1 MPDVAAT
8 VASLVADGTRR
19 LRQAGVSE
27 PRREALRLWAG
38 VTNGV
43 AADVALGGGRLVDGA
58 IGTHYELA
66 VARRSAGEPLAHV
79 TGTVGFRKL
88 DLISDARALI
98 PRPET
103 EGLVDLLLQRV
114 RTGSIVDVGTGT
126 GCIALSLLQEGSFN
140 EVVALDRSREAL
152 ALAKLNYE
160 FTGFRPVLVQGD
172 MCQPLRERA
181 FDALVSN
188 PPYLTEAEYR
198 HLDPSVGD
206 WEPELA
212 LVGGTDGMFALRR
225 LLDESRDVLSPGGWL
240 ALEVDCTRAAATAA
254 HASALGW
261 QDVTVHVDL
270 FGRERYLLARRS
282 NTR

>member
-8 VASLVADGTRR
+8 VAALVTDAARR
-19 LRQAGVSE
+19 LRDAAVPE

-38 VTNGV
+38 VTKGT
-43 AADVALGGGRLVDGA
+43 AADAVLRGQQLVDSA
-58 IGTHYELA
+58 TEARYELA
-66 VARRSAGEPLAHV
+66 VTRRSAGEPLAHV
-79 TGTVGFRKL
+79 TGIVGFRRL

-103 EGLVDLLLQRV
+103 EGLVDLLLERV
-114 RTGSIVDVGTGT
+114 QTGRVVDVGTGS
-126 GCIALSLLQEGSFN
+126 GCLALSLRQEGNFQ
-140 EVVALDRSREAL
+140 EVVAVDRSSDAL
-152 ALAKLNYE
+152 ALAKLNCE
-160 FTGFRPVLVQGD
+160 FTGLGANLVQGD
-172 MCQPLRERA
+172 MCEPLNERA

-198 HLDPSVGD
+198 DLDASVGS

-212 LVGGTDGMFALRR
+212 LVSGADGMRATKR
-225 LLDESRDVLSPGGWL
+225 LLDDGRRVLSRGGWL

-254 HASALGW
+254 QAAALGW
-261 QDVTVHVDL
+261 QDVSVHVDL

-282 NTR
+282 DAR